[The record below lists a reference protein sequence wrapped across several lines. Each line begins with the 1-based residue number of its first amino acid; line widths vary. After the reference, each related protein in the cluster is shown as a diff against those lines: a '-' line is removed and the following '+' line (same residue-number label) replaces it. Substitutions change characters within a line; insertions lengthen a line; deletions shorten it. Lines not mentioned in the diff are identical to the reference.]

1 LAEWSH
7 HCFLKI
13 DGRIW
18 LFGSIDGR
26 IQLFLEGAK
35 QRNAHCGKKVR
46 NSHVVQ
52 HATKASSAR
61 ICGNERERQVA
72 DNSMHTIINFDSGQ
86 MPVPAV
92 PIGGFMWN
100 QGHLL
105 PRVQRPQCLN
115 LNNQRKIPRT
125 ELVSARSSRPLSN
138 TNEHDQI

>member
-1 LAEWSH
+1 
-7 HCFLKI
+7 
-13 DGRIW
+13 
-18 LFGSIDGR
+18 
-26 IQLFLEGAK
+26 
-35 QRNAHCGKKVR
+35 
-46 NSHVVQ
+46 
-52 HATKASSAR
+52 
-61 ICGNERERQVA
+61 
-72 DNSMHTIINFDSGQ
+72 
-86 MPVPAV
+86 V